1 MFDLL
6 DPVAIVFIVIAAVW
20 LVAAVMYGR
29 NDRR

>member
-6 DPVAIVFIVIAAVW
+6 DPVAIVFIVIAVVW